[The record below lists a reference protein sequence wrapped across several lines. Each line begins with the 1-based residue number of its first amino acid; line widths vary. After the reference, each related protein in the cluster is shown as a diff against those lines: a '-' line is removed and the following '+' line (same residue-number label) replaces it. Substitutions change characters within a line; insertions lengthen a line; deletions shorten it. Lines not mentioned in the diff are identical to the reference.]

1 MEKSAAGKLTQQLGG
16 GFVVSAASPMLKLL
30 PLLLALAWPA
40 PFASAV
46 EIIAHRGASHDA
58 PENTLA
64 AYRLAWEQG
73 ADAGELDIYLTKDGQ
88 IVLLHDKTARRT
100 TGVDRPIAE
109 MTLAEVNALDA
120 GTWKGA
126 AWAGERAPTLAG
138 VLAELPAGKRLF
150 IEIKCGAEVLPELGR
165 VMQAS
170 GKKAEQLVLIGFDFE
185 TMRQA
190 REWWPKAPI
199 YWLASYKADKA
210 TGELPK
216 IEDLI
221 AKARAAKFDGLNL
234 EQKFPIDAAFVAR
247 VKAAGLELF
256 TWTVNDAAVGRRL
269 AAAGLDGITTDRPA
283 WLREQ
288 LSAR

>member
-1 MEKSAAGKLTQQLGG
+1 MKSFLSLL
-16 GFVVSAASPMLKLL
+16 AASC
-30 PLLLALAWPA
+30 LATS
-40 PFASAV
+40 FAAAT

-64 AYRLAWEQG
+64 SLALGWEQG
-73 ADAGELDIYLTKDGQ
+73 ADAGELDIHLTADGQ
-88 IVLLHDKTARRT
+88 IVLMHDKTAKRT
-100 TGVDRPIAE
+100 TGVDRAIAE
-109 MTLAEVNALDA
+109 MTLAEVTALD
-120 GTWKGA
+120 GGRWKDA
-126 AWAGERAPTLAG
+126 AWAGEKAPTLAAA
-138 VLAELPAGKRLF
+138 LAGLPEGKRMF

-190 REWWPKAPI
+190 RELWPKAPI
-199 YWLASYKADKA
+199 YWLASYKADKT

-234 EQKFPIDAAFVAR
+234 EQKFPMDAAFVAQ
-247 VKAAGLELF
+247 VKAAGLKLF